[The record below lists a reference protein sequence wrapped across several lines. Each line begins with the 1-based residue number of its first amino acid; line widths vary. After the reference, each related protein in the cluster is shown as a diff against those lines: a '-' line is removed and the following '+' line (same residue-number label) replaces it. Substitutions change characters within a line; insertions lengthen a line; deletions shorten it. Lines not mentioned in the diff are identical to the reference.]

1 MNGSSVNIKFS
12 KTQLSKMIYSGGVVI
27 PDIHIF
33 GNILSN
39 VAKKETDVA
48 RNLGKDFLNKQVDK
62 FSKEY
67 ITSKGSGII
76 LTKNE
81 WNKSSYKSN

>member
-1 MNGSSVNIKFS
+1 
-12 KTQLSKMIYSGGVVI
+12 MIYSGGVVI
-27 PDIHIF
+27 PDIPIF

-39 VAKKETDVA
+39 VAKKETDVV
-48 RNLGKDFLNKQVDK
+48 RNLGKDFLDEQVDK

-67 ITSKGSGII
+67 ITGSRIT

-81 WNKSSYKSN
+81 

>member
-1 MNGSSVNIKFS
+1 
-12 KTQLSKMIYSGGVVI
+12 MIYSGGVVI
-27 PDIHIF
+27 PDIPIF

-39 VAKKETDVA
+39 VAKKETDVV
-48 RNLGKDFLNKQVDK
+48 RNLGKDFLNEQVDK

-67 ITSKGSGII
+67 ITGSGIT

-81 WNKSSYKSN
+81 

>member
-1 MNGSSVNIKFS
+1 
-12 KTQLSKMIYSGGVVI
+12 MIYSGGVVI
-27 PDIHIF
+27 PDIPIF

-39 VAKKETDVA
+39 VAKKETDVV
-48 RNLGKDFLNKQVDK
+48 RNLGKDFLDEQEDK

-67 ITSKGSGII
+67 ITGSGIT

-81 WNKSSYKSN
+81 

>member
-1 MNGSSVNIKFS
+1 
-12 KTQLSKMIYSGGVVI
+12 MIYSGGVVI
-27 PDIHIF
+27 PDIPIF

-48 RNLGKDFLNKQVDK
+48 RNLGKDFLDEQVDK

-67 ITSKGSGII
+67 ITGSGIT

-81 WNKSSYKSN
+81 WNKRSYKSN

>member
-1 MNGSSVNIKFS
+1 
-12 KTQLSKMIYSGGVVI
+12 MIYSGGVVI
-27 PDIHIF
+27 PDIPIF

-39 VAKKETDVA
+39 VAKKETDVV
-48 RNLGKDFLNKQVDK
+48 RNLGKVFLDEQVDK

-67 ITSKGSGII
+67 ITGSGIT

-81 WNKSSYKSN
+81 